1 LPSVSRRKFLLT
13 AGIAFS
19 TLALAEDTLI
29 REPNHPELV
38 RVEMPLGRLPSTFD
52 GFTIA
57 HISDFHYDPVFSATP
72 IRRAVEIVNREQPD
86 LVVLT
91 GDFVTIPIYAV
102 NDDPKA
108 AKAAEPCSQLL
119 NGLRSRIGSIAVLG
133 NHDVR
138 SDPKFVTGALQDH
151 GIQVLCNRSFAVEER
166 GSRFWLCGL
175 DSVDRTPNIEHAL
188 ERVPQTD
195 SVVVLIH
202 EPDFA
207 DQASAYPVD
216 LQLSGHSH
224 GGQIW
229 LPGIGAP
236 WLPRFAR
243 KYPRGRYNVRGLPV
257 YTNIGLGT
265 IRLPVRLNCT
275 PEVTLITL
283 RSQPANKL
291 DQGSIYTTRD
301 RG

>member
-1 LPSVSRRKFLLT
+1 MPSVSRRKFLLT
-13 AGIAFS
+13 AGIAFT
-19 TLALAEDTLI
+19 TLALAEDGVI

-38 RVEMPLGRLPSTFD
+38 RLQMPLRRLPSAFD

-57 HISDFHYDPVFSATP
+57 QISDFHYDPVFSATP
-72 IRRAVEIVNREQPD
+72 IHRAIEIVNRVRPD

-91 GDFVTIPIYAV
+91 GDFVTIPIYAA

-108 AKAAEPCSQLL
+108 AKAAEPCAKLL
-119 NGLRSRIGSIAVLG
+119 SGLHSRIGSIAVLG
-133 NHDVR
+133 NHDVA
-138 SDPKFVTGALQDH
+138 SDAAFVTGALEHH
-151 GIQVLCNRSFAVEER
+151 GIQVLCNRSFPIEQDGMR
-166 GSRFWLCGL
+166 LWLCGL
-175 DSVDRTPNIEHAL
+175 DSMARVPNLEHAL
-188 ERVPQTD
+188 DAVPNTEPAILL
-195 SVVVLIH
+195 VH

-207 DQASAYPVD
+207 DEASGRPVD

-236 WLPRFAR
+236 WLPLHAR
-243 KYPRGRYNVRGLPV
+243 KYPRGRYDVRGLPV

-283 RSQPANKL
+283 RSQQANRSG
-291 DQGSIYTTRD
+291 QRRIYTTSD
-301 RG
+301 SG